1 MTIHGGNETSAIVL
15 CRCAD
20 ARDAIIQRPRLL
32 AFTNVVELHD
42 LDIVG
47 LVLSTKHVKGEYDQ
61 ICGHL
66 GVLRIKAR
74 AIRRCG
80 ELAKLIEPA
89 LLRRACV
96 DAGGISFPAGS
107 QRFGF
112 EADLIAARDAARIRH
127 RALPGASWLGL
138 AGVDILDAVRAAR
151 EQQHA

>member
-66 GVLRIKAR
+66 GVLIKGHPDLVWVISDHFSIKA
-74 AIRRCG
+74 
-80 ELAKLIEPA
+80 
-89 LLRRACV
+89 
-96 DAGGISFPAGS
+96 
-107 QRFGF
+107 
-112 EADLIAARDAARIRH
+112 
-127 RALPGASWLGL
+127 
-138 AGVDILDAVRAAR
+138 
-151 EQQHA
+151 

>member
-1 MTIHGGNETSAIVL
+1 MTVHGGNETSAIVL

-66 GVLRIKAR
+66 GVLINNPSGDTKSFPLLGQRGHGRRLVAPR
-74 AIRRCG
+74 LARRCLLIH
-80 ELAKLIEPA
+80 ELGHTLNPTINHGPAFRATVIELLAAELDVPAEFSRLMLSEHGIEPYCYA
-89 LLRRACV
+89 
-96 DAGGISFPAGS
+96 
-107 QRFGF
+107 
-112 EADLIAARDAARIRH
+112 
-127 RALPGASWLGL
+127 
-138 AGVDILDAVRAAR
+138 
-151 EQQHA
+151 